1 MVDICCSGL
10 LKPEKGILTVSSL
23 KGGTRTPH
31 VSCVLCIQYASLY
44 EAVQQVCAGPR
55 QNPDLRAYDHV
66 ELLTETDDVP
76 VANASICPSFFL

>member
-1 MVDICCSGL
+1 MLFRPPQAREGDSYRF
-10 LKPEKGILTVSSL
+10 LTQ
-23 KGGTRTPH
+23 GRDTRTPH

-44 EAVQQVCAGPR
+44 EAVQQVCAVPR